1 MPTITLLEKV
11 YGPFNSQI
19 FQAKL
24 TSLCKGLLVKA
35 EVIGKTNRGWLRIE
49 LTGEDQKAAIEFLNR
64 EVGLA
69 PENIAKVKKFSTF
82 KGKVISIDER
92 EEKLIAD
99 IGVES
104 PHICDAA
111 IPLERL
117 QAQLADGK
125 ELSLQQLT
133 QLFCLFNHV
142 PLHVKIIEDAKPAH
156 KQVKAELSNAQISKF
171 DQWINSNLERLI
183 ILGATEAQLKH
194 AIKISGHKRDIIKT
208 ETLGLLEHTV
218 LCKLGTNAVGL
229 TPKLGPYL
237 PAAIL
242 TPFNPQKIQQTIYKP
257 DP

>member
-11 YGPFNSQI
+11 YGPFKPQT
-19 FQAKL
+19 FQTKL

-35 EVIGKTNRGWLRIE
+35 EIIGKTNRGWLRVRLI
-49 LTGEDQKAAIEFLNR
+49 GEDQKAAIEFLKR
-64 EVGLA
+64 EIGLA

-92 EEKLIAD
+92 EEKLIVD

-104 PHICDAA
+104 PHTCDAA

-117 QAQLADGK
+117 QAQLANGK
-125 ELSLQQLT
+125 KLSLRQLT
-133 QLFCLFNHV
+133 QLFCLYNHM
-142 PLHVKIIEDAKPAH
+142 PLHLKIIEDAKPAH
-156 KQVKAELSNAQISKF
+156 KQVTAELSEAQISKF
-171 DQWINSNLERLI
+171 NQWMYSNLERLI
-183 ILGATEAQLKH
+183 ILGVTEAQLKH

-229 TPKLGPYL
+229 TPKLGPFL
-237 PAAIL
+237 HAATLI
-242 TPFNPQKIQQTIYKP
+242 PFNPKKIQQTIYKHAP
-257 DP
+257 